1 MQGINNLTNP
11 FKIKEKDALYC
22 LSSSAPVPSN
32 VENDIVMTDDEIDK
46 KAHKKFWLMMELTRK
61 PTRSLFRK
69 G

>member
-22 LSSSAPVPSN
+22 LPSSAPVPSN
-32 VENDIVMTDDEIDK
+32 VKNDIVMADDEIDK
-46 KAHKKFWLMMELTRK
+46 KAHKKFLADDGLTRK